1 MLSLKTLSLFSK
13 SLNRLKLH
21 PGRPD
26 RRPSDPVNHQHREN
40 IHWPLIVPESSTAS
54 GPGMAT
60 TLCNRCGD
68 AGDEEYDPK
77 DELAELDTLL
87 KRLRLERCAASSMHQ
102 PSPSFR
108 RYVDNFRVLPAIYYG
123 SPPNFSLN
131 PRGLLFPAISWSHL
145 QLLEK
150 YCSVSA

>member
-1 MLSLKTLSLFSK
+1 MATDS
-13 SLNRLKLH
+13 
-21 PGRPD
+21 
-26 RRPSDPVNHQHREN
+26 
-40 IHWPLIVPESSTAS
+40 SSTAG
-54 GPGMAT
+54 GPGMAP
-60 TLCNRCGD
+60 TLCSRCGD

-77 DELAELDTLL
+77 DKPAELDTLL
-87 KRLRLERCAASSMHQ
+87 KRLRLDHRCINVTFLQ
-102 PSPSFR
+102 TLR
-108 RYVDNFRVLPAIYYG
+108 RQFRVLPAIFYG